1 MEIWADLI
9 AVLLEHSQRFID
21 FWNLQLVIALGVLG
35 FSLTNPKLIS
45 KARIRVLISGMFIA
59 IAAFSVFSLSSHQER
74 AEKLWAALEAR
85 AAAAPGEFIPEEIA
99 YIDSLKPTSF
109 VIKAGAIVA
118 ADVLVILV
126 IWLSPNIRRNEET
139 SNDSMEF

>member
-1 MEIWADLI
+1 MERFAELI

-21 FWNLQLVIALGVLG
+21 FWNLQLVVALGVLG
-35 FSLTNPKLIS
+35 FSLANPRIVSKL
-45 KARIRVLISGMFIA
+45 RVRLLITGIFIA
-59 IAAFSVFSLSSHQER
+59 IAAFSVFSLSAHQER

-85 AAAAPGEFIPEEIA
+85 IVAAPGEFMPEEIA

-109 VIKAGAIVA
+109 IVKAGAIVA

-126 IWLSPNIRRNEET
+126 IWFSPNIRGNEEV
-139 SNDSMEF
+139 